1 MTQHTPPD
9 PGTAPPGLFES
20 FVLVLLCLGV
30 LGISLPLLP
39 ESMDSNLFKL
49 LVLVMVAGLLF
60 TITFAR
66 MAWPGLTVPRGL
78 TGVLAASL
86 SAAVYTAARVMSN
99 PFTGMSLSRL
109 FIVLSCTAVFLA
121 ITVLDGKRSGG
132 RVLLV
137 IVCAGAPAL
146 LVSALMGT
154 GVSVGL
160 GLPVTGFIR
169 NPGTLG
175 NANLLGSY
183 SAALLLPGMLLVSR
197 SSVLRTGKTAGLIL
211 FSALC
216 CIPLVQSGTRA
227 SPLAL
232 GATLAFFAAFA
243 SMVLKRSPEAFPDGR
258 RTFSSVLTATLLV
271 LCVSLLVDGRW
282 RSLSLSG
289 GTAGVRL
296 VIWRGAFD
304 MFLARPFTGWGEGTF
319 QAIFP
324 LFRSA
329 DYALRG
335 VTSNTIHAHGEIIEL
350 AAESGFAG
358 LSVWG
363 ALFILWCRKVLSRWR
378 RWTVIDL
385 AALSG
390 VVFLLLESFVSVSLR
405 WSSSTFLLAVFAAV
419 PLGGPEEQRVRMPRV
434 LSVVPLIGAVFL
446 LAFGVPTVMKMIRS
460 SRHLYSAVNSC
471 LEMVQPTLNDP
482 ALHPVQAGDSA
493 LALCARAENECRLSL
508 SLCPWDYGSWFTLGN
523 AGLTSASIRALE
535 YPGASLA
542 AAAGVA
548 ADLPGAL
555 SDVRRALDSYD
566 SLAVRAADFSDLR
579 LNRFHALLKVGDFD
593 EALSELVILHSGRT
607 QYRDY
612 CESVARSIS
621 PFTTGC
627 GYDSF
632 NSSVL
637 LARFSGENDPDG
649 RRTPAIASGLLVM
662 LAMNAYE
669 SRASSDSL
677 ALILAGAMDTLPPAL
692 GELFLPGIQSE
703 IRLAG
708 EGEAL
713 LARIGS
719 GPDDLLYG
727 ISLDAVRN
735 SGAFAPCHRYAL
747 CCLSSTPGDPY
758 LQDVMASLNRI
769 LVGFAPHRV
778 LAWPGGG
785 DHFIL
790 GVRMGLEAC
799 PVNMELLEQLFD
811 DAWLMDCFLSSSL
824 SYARG
829 SYVTGSQPAL
839 VDSTFQF
846 WVKLGGPSASLA
858 SGLRTGLPLV
868 PGGIMNEMLRAVES
882 AAGSHPDSTELRLFL
897 LRQRFRIGSMDFGSR
912 TIPSGREGLSG
923 FDSVMVGLAD
933 TLVSTI
939 GPEAALARCS
949 GLLSRET
956 LFLEG
961 ITGDPGVSANAAAY
975 RSSLC
980 AILEEAVTNGD

>member
-1 MTQHTPPD
+1 
-9 PGTAPPGLFES
+9 
-20 FVLVLLCLGV
+20 
-30 LGISLPLLP
+30 
-39 ESMDSNLFKL
+39 MDSNLFKL
-49 LVLVMVAGLLF
+49 LVLLIVSGLL
-60 TITFAR
+60 
-66 MAWPGLTVPRGL
+66 MATLSIRIAVQGLTVPRGL

-86 SAAVYTAARVMSN
+86 AAAVYTAARVLSN
-99 PFTGMSLSRL
+99 PYTGMSLSRL
-109 FIVLSCTAVFLA
+109 FIVVACTAVFLSIA
-121 ITVLDGKRSGG
+121 VLDGKESRA
-132 RVLLV
+132 RVLFV
-137 IVCAGAPAL
+137 VVCAGLPAL
-146 LVSALMGT
+146 LVSSLMGS
-154 GVSVGL
+154 GVFAGL
-160 GLPVTGFIR
+160 GLPVAGAVR

-183 SAALLLPGMLLVSR
+183 SAALLLPGLLLFGRGAGFRISR
-197 SSVLRTGKTAGLIL
+197 IAGLFL
-211 FSALC
+211 FGASC
-216 CIPLVQSGTRA
+216 GIPLIQSGTRG
-227 SPLAL
+227 SLLAL
-232 GATLAFFAAFA
+232 GATLAFAV
-243 SMVLKRSPEAFPDGR
+243 VLIPVLFRRSPEALSDGR
-258 RTFSSVLTATLLV
+258 RTLLPVLTAALLV

-296 VIWRGAFD
+296 VIWRGAFE

-335 VTSNTIHAHGEIIEL
+335 VTSNTVHAHGEIIEL
-350 AAESGFAG
+350 AAESGVAG
-358 LSVWG
+358 LLVWG
-363 ALFILWCRKVLSRWR
+363 ALFALWCRQVLSRWR

-419 PLGGPEEQRVRMPRV
+419 PLGGPGGQRVRVPRV
-434 LSVVPLIGAVFL
+434 FSGVPLIGASFL
-446 LAFGVPTVMKMIRS
+446 FVLGVPTAMKMIES
-460 SRHLYSAVNSC
+460 SRCLYRAKYGC
-471 LEMVQPTLNDP
+471 LDRVQATLDDPT
-482 ALHPVQAGDSA
+482 LHPVQARDSA
-493 LALCARAENECRLSL
+493 LVLCARAENECRISL
-508 SLCPWDYGSWFTLGN
+508 AFCPWEYGSWFTLGN

-579 LNRFHALLKVGDFD
+579 LNRIHALLKVGDFD
-593 EALSELVILHSGRT
+593 AALSELMILHSGRT

-621 PFTTGC
+621 PFTTGSD
-627 GYDSF
+627 YDSF
-632 NSSVL
+632 NSGVL
-637 LARFSGENDPDG
+637 LARFSGENDPG
-649 RRTPAIASGLLVM
+649 SRRTPAIASGLLVM

-669 SRASSDSL
+669 SRASADSL
-677 ALILAGAMDTLPPAL
+677 AIILAGAMDTLPPAL

-713 LARIGS
+713 LARVGS

-735 SGAFAPCHRYAL
+735 SGAFAPFHRYAL

-758 LQDVMASLNRI
+758 LQDVMASLNLI

-778 LAWPGGG
+778 LAWPGEG
-785 DHFIL
+785 DHFVL

-799 PVNMELLEQLFD
+799 PANTELLEQLFD

-824 SYARG
+824 RYANGSYA
-829 SYVTGSQPAL
+829 VGSQRPL
-839 VDSTFQF
+839 VDSILEF

-868 PGGIMNEMLRAVES
+868 PGGIMNGMLRVVES

-897 LRQRFRIGSMDFGSR
+897 LRQRFRIGSMDPGSR
-912 TIPSGREGLSG
+912 TIPSGREGLQG
-923 FDSVMVGLAD
+923 FDSVIVGLAD
-933 TLVSTI
+933 TLVCTM
-939 GPEAALARCS
+939 GPESTLTRCS
-949 GLLSRET
+949 ELLFRET
-956 LFLEG
+956 GFLG
-961 ITGDPGVSANAAAY
+961 SITGDPGVAANAAAY

-980 AILEEAVTNGD
+980 AMLEEAVTNGD